1 MEKIQELTE
10 KIYREG
16 VEKGQAEADRIIGE
30 AKQTAEQIIAEA
42 REQAKAI
49 ETQAQKKAGELDANT
64 KSELKLYTS
73 QALNALKSEI
83 ANVLTDKV
91 SKDAAANLAADKNF
105 LGQFAVTLAGKWA
118 ENEAVVLSSSEA
130 ESLKSYFAAQA
141 KELLDKGVTINKVN
155 GKDTL
160 LTISPADGSYKVN
173 FGKEEFEAYFKNF
186 LRPQLI
192 DMLF

>member
-30 AKQTAEQIIAEA
+30 AKQSAEQIIAEA

-49 ETQAQKKAGELDANT
+49 EAQAQKKAGELDANA

-83 ANVLTDKV
+83 VNVLTDKI

-118 ENEAVVLSSSEA
+118 ENEVVVLSSSEA

>member
-16 VEKGQAEADRIIGE
+16 VEKGQAEADRIVEE
-30 AKQTAEQIIAEA
+30 AKNKAEQIIAEA

-49 ETQAQKKAGELDANT
+49 EAQAQKKAGELDANT

-83 ANVLTDKV
+83 VNVLTDKV
-91 SKDAAANLAADKNF
+91 AKDAAANLAADKNF
-105 LGQFAVTLAGKWA
+105 LGQFAVVLAGKWA
-118 ENEAVVLSSSEA
+118 EGEAVVLSSSEA
-130 ESLKSYFAAQA
+130 ESLKAYFAAQA
-141 KELLDKGVTINKVN
+141 KDLLDKGVTINKVN
-155 GKDTL
+155 GKDTM

-173 FGKEEFEAYFKNF
+173 FGKEEFEAYSKNF
-186 LRPQLI
+186 LRPQLVET
-192 DMLF
+192 LF